1 MANYQELVKEIR
13 DLRWDSLDQNELQQL
28 MVLSAYSAL
37 EFSESLRFT
46 LQRNPNNH
54 ALEEMAREELKTDNL
69 SFGDYNLRGDH
80 AEFLWHF
87 INKNSL
93 LERYPSLRQVG
104 EKYMTEVRSL
114 SPETRVMSIVSR
126 ERELPGIFARI
137 LTAPQWGEV
146 GLPEYKY
153 YLERHIALDSA
164 EGGHADM
171 LANMLVDDSVADFYQ
186 ARLNMYRCLPVLF
199 ITNKI

>member
-1 MANYQELVKEIR
+1 MTKYQELVKEIR
-13 DLRWDSLDQNELQQL
+13 NLHWDSLNQNELQQL

-37 EFSESLRFT
+37 EFGENLRLT
-46 LQRNPNNH
+46 LQRNPSNH

-69 SFGDYNLRGDH
+69 SFGDYQQRGDH

-87 INKNSL
+87 INKYSL
-93 LERYPSLRQVG
+93 LQKNPALQEVG

-114 SPETRVMSIVSR
+114 PPETRVMSIVSR
-126 ERELPGIFARI
+126 ERELPGIFTRI
-137 LTAPQWGEV
+137 LTAPQWEAI

-171 LANMLVDDSVADFYQ
+171 LADMPVEDKVVDFYQ
-186 ARLNMYRCLPVLF
+186 ARLDMYRCLPRLF
-199 ITNKI
+199 E